1 MRIVVVDDSET
12 FRQRVKRHLGEDPT
26 MVIVGEAEDGV
37 VALRLIEELR
47 PDIVLLDLY
56 MPISDG
62 FAVLRHVKDQFDAI
76 KVIVLTSDASA
87 MVQQRCVSLRA
98 DAVIDKSNAG
108 LEVLPALR
116 MFQ

>member
-26 MVIVGEAEDGV
+26 MVIVGEAEDGAA
-37 VALRLIEELR
+37 ALRVIEELR

-56 MPISDG
+56 MPIADG
-62 FAVLRHVKDQFDAI
+62 FAVLRHVKDRFVAI
-76 KVIVLTSDASA
+76 KIIVLTSDASA
-87 MVQQRCVSLRA
+87 MVQQRCLSLRA
-98 DAVIDKSNAG
+98 DAVIDKGDAG
-108 LEVLPALR
+108 LAMLPALR